1 MGARRGWPRRLAPVL
16 VLWALLPLWLN
27 AGEPGRLEE
36 DAEFLLGS
44 WASDCGIPG
53 AARIFLSDGAL
64 RQEGLLRLVARD
76 GSMVSPVTLLA
87 ATRDGVGLSL
97 ESGTRINGTSASSS
111 YLARVISERELA
123 VKSMTIC
130 RGQQCQTTVLE
141 LTWKRCTTDG

>member
-1 MGARRGWPRRLAPVL
+1 
-16 VLWALLPLWLN
+16 
-27 AGEPGRLEE
+27 
-36 DAEFLLGS
+36 
-44 WASDCGIPG
+44 
-53 AARIFLSDGAL
+53 
-64 RQEGLLRLVARD
+64 
-76 GSMVSPVTLLA
+76 MVSPVTLLA